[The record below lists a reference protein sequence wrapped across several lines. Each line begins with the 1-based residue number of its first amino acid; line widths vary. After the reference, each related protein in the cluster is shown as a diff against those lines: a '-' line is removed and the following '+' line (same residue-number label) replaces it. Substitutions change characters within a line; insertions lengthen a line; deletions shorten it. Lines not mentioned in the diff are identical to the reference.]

1 MTETFNGRKRIEA
14 ALKKQPLDRPAIS
27 GWRHMP
33 LVDRDVEAFAE
44 ATIAFTD
51 ENDWDLIKLMSQGQ
65 FFAEAYGTPI
75 TFSTDAQEWAG
86 KILDYP
92 IRSAEDLTRL
102 VPLKADNP
110 VIQRE
115 AAFAKKIVEHYKGE
129 KVVVGTVFSPLSWVK
144 QFAPGNDS
152 IAHIVDGPEES
163 PIAEFLEHHREEL
176 KAALDVLHAS
186 NKVFVD
192 ELIAAGVDGF
202 FIAEQ
207 YSQRGD
213 ISEAD
218 YAAFAKPYTD
228 DLLAYIKDRTWFNI
242 LHAHGHVDLAVER
255 FIDYDVQA
263 INWEDGSDHAEDPT
277 GLSFRKLRALTDKL
291 LVGGISPK
299 TDLTF
304 SNQAQEIEDLLVD
317 RLADVL
323 TETGDTGIVFAPG
336 CAISLEANPDFYQR
350 IHAAAQKVQATILKT
365 ANH

>member
-1 MTETFNGRKRIEA
+1 M
-14 ALKKQPLDRPAIS
+14 
-27 GWRHMP
+27 
-33 LVDRDVEAFAE
+33 
-44 ATIAFTD
+44 
-51 ENDWDLIKLMSQGQ
+51 
-65 FFAEAYGTPI
+65 
-75 TFSTDAQEWAG
+75 
-86 KILDYP
+86 
-92 IRSAEDLTRL
+92 
-102 VPLKADNP
+102 
-110 VIQRE
+110 
-115 AAFAKKIVEHYKGE
+115 
-129 KVVVGTVFSPLSWVK
+129 VVGTVFSPLSWVK

-163 PIAEFLEHHREEL
+163 PIADFLENHREEL
-176 KAALDVLHAS
+176 KTALDVLHAS

-228 DLLAYIKDRTWFNI
+228 DLLAYINDRTWFNI

-277 GLSFRKLRALTDKL
+277 RLSFRKLRALTDKL
-291 LVGGISPK
+291 LIGGISPK

-304 SNQAQEIEDLLVD
+304 SNNAQEVEDLLVD
-317 RLADVL
+317 RLGGCPRRNGRYGNRICTGLRDFIGSQPGFL
-323 TETGDTGIVFAPG
+323 STHQRCRPKSERDNHKRNEPLNESETYRRSKLYEEKKIIDDSKFIGSSIFGRMRPDG
-336 CAISLEANPDFYQR
+336 CGNDE
-350 IHAAAQKVQATILKT
+350 
-365 ANH
+365 